1 MGSYRG
7 RSGYSDKGAEDLLL
21 SGSDGSRD
29 DWVVMPLADGS
40 IFVSSMLP
48 DVGAIICT
56 SL

>member
-40 IFVSSMLP
+40 IFVSSMLLG
-48 DVGAIICT
+48 VAAIICT